1 MRMSPHLVH
10 EHTKDMADYT
20 QITSWIKK
28 WEGGL
33 SKAKSDTASAFPVP
47 DGSGYH
53 TNKGVTWKTFVSLA
67 PKLGYTATPKLFYD
81 MPDEVW
87 SKIFKSSY
95 WDIVRGDEIKS
106 QAIADTL
113 VDFAW
118 GAGPGRAVTQ
128 LQRYLK
134 VRASGHM
141 DDGTLRVLNQA
152 DETSVHDGFSAYKQ
166 NWYLS
171 LPNQQAN
178 YAGWKRRLTDLYNVT
193 LQKLGTG
200 GTIASLVIIAA
211 AGLGLVYLISN
222 NK

>member
-1 MRMSPHLVH
+1 MSTFDAG
-10 EHTKDMADYT
+10 EHAKEMADYK
-20 QITSWIKK
+20 QITSFIKK

-33 SKAKSDTASAFPVP
+33 SKAKTDTASAYPVP

-53 TNKGVTWKTFVSLA
+53 TNKGVTWKTFITLA

-81 MPDEVW
+81 MPDDVW
-87 SKIFKSSY
+87 GKIFKSSY
-95 WDIVRGDEIKS
+95 WDVVRGDEIKS

-118 GAGPGRAVTQ
+118 GAGPARAVTE
-128 LQRYLK
+128 LQRFLK
-134 VRASGHM
+134 VRVSGHL
-141 DDGTLRVLNQA
+141 DDATLRALNQA
-152 DETSVHDGFSAYKQ
+152 DEQSVHAGFSAYKQ

-193 LQKLGTG
+193 IKKLGTG
-200 GTIASLVIIAA
+200 GTIATLVLITA
-211 AGLGLVYLISN
+211 AGLGLLYLITN